1 MQLHHNGV
9 LLSTTTGNL
18 QLLVIT
24 LQFLQELQVLVSL
37 RGDRGTVTIRTNESL
52 AVSKLERQKGSFNS
66 FQTVAKESLES
77 VGKKAENDR
86 NPVNST

>member
-1 MQLHHNGV
+1 MHLHHNGV

-37 RGDRGTVTIRTNESL
+37 RGDRGTVTITIESL

-77 VGKKAENDR
+77 VGKKSR
-86 NPVNST
+86 K